1 MKREDETESMIEQEE
16 LLLRKQFGH
25 TDPFR
30 VPDGFFD
37 SIADQIIEQLPE
49 KKAEVIPM
57 KTAARRFLRPW
68 MGVAACLA
76 VVVLLAL
83 SAGMWK
89 HEQNHENMV
98 TAAKTYATQGDSDID
113 VITDYTMMD
122 NEDIYAYVSGY

>member
-57 KTAARRFLRPW
+57 KKAARRFLRPW

-76 VVVLLAL
+76 VVVLLGL

-89 HEQNHENMV
+89 HEQIHENMV

>member
-57 KTAARRFLRPW
+57 KKAARRFLRPW

-76 VVVLLAL
+76 VVVLLGL

-89 HEQNHENMV
+89 HEQSHENMV
-98 TAAKTYATQGDSDID
+98 TTAKTYATQGDSDID
-113 VITDYTMMD
+113 VITDYTMID